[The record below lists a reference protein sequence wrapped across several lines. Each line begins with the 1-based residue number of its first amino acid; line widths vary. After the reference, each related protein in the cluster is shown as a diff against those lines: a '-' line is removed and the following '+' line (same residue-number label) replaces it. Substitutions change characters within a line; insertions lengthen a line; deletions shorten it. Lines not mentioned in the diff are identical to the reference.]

1 MTKAIILMGVKH
13 CGKSTQARLV
23 ANYFSVPWFDSD
35 DVIFEKTGMSAREIY
50 SSRGKDAFLK
60 AEKDACLALKDIEK
74 TLANNSDFSCVI
86 ATGGGI
92 CNNNAALEILKS
104 FGILVFLNAEEKIA
118 CSRITREVKK
128 NPDGSL
134 SNLPAYIAKEN
145 PQTLEDVRATFHNF
159 FVERQKLYESVCDV
173 KINLSAGSK
182 TENRDLIIS
191 ALKKI
196 S

>member
-50 SSRGKDAFLK
+50 SYRGKDTFLE

-92 CNNNAALEILKS
+92 CNNNAALGILKS

-145 PQTLEDVRATFHNF
+145 PQTLEDVRAIFHNF